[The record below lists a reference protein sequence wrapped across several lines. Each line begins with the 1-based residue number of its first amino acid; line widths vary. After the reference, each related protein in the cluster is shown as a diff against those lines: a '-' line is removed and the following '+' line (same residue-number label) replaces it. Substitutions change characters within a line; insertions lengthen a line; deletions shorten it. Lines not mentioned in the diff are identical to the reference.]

1 MSEVYKWLAR
11 EGYEQVTSPLFGDA
25 VLIHPE
31 WSRLSKYGTVK
42 CKENGKISVR
52 VQEFPDG
59 TYAMRVEGKTEHNW
73 VGINATE
80 VSAERLVSHGRQL
93 EHRLVDAWRE
103 MAS

>member
-11 EGYEQVTSPLFGDA
+11 EGYEPA
-25 VLIHPE
+25 VAPAGGVALINPT
-31 WSRLSKYGTVK
+31 WSRLSKYGTVR
-42 CKENGKISVR
+42 CKDAGKVSVH
-52 VQEFPDG
+52 VEEHPDG
-59 TYAMRVEGKTEHNW
+59 TYAMRLEGKTDHNW

-80 VSAERLVSHGRQL
+80 ISAERLVSHGRQL